1 MAGGDRRKSKCCLR
15 AAQHGVYW
23 RILLLSFCLMISLVV
38 ILYVIVCLLTGLYGR
53 HRRLGFFGTSLLSF
67 FITPLLVLIVLFFT
81 APADVSE

>member
-1 MAGGDRRKSKCCLR
+1 
-15 AAQHGVYW
+15 
-23 RILLLSFCLMISLVV
+23 
-38 ILYVIVCLLTGLYGR
+38 VCLLTGLYGR